1 MTPFLLLY
9 FLYRSGRLNNIEISL
24 SGILTINWVKYRH
37 ISISRLKRWSSYK
50 MGPSMPFRTALKQGT
65 IWWNKD
71 VLVNILSIG
80 QVKISSGF
88 LFFIIILITLIKNPS
103 LSFPFFTELEQILKQ
118 VDNISLCNHD
128 KYVV

>member
-1 MTPFLLLY
+1 
-9 FLYRSGRLNNIEISL
+9 
-24 SGILTINWVKYRH
+24 
-37 ISISRLKRWSSYK
+37 
-50 MGPSMPFRTALKQGT
+50 MPFRTALKQGT

-80 QVKISSGF
+80 QVKISSWF